1 MKCRSVW
8 MFLFWF
14 SPAWCALLGQT
25 FSIDQ
30 QAIANGSGNSDKV
43 GVLVSDSVEQLE
55 VGAKMVEENFG
66 LPREFDIEIS
76 ALNSAPTI
84 SNIANQTINE
94 DQRTDS
100 LSFNVADEQSLPF
113 QLVVT
118 ARSSNVDLVPDA
130 NIFLSGSE
138 EDRNIVVEPLPDA
151 NGETLIILTVTDG
164 ELSSTALF
172 QLTVLPVNDAP
183 TLEPIDEIHFFE
195 NAGAWVFDYSVND
208 IDSSLD
214 QIAVNL
220 TSDNKI
226 LFPPGSIFST
236 GNGSTRSIHI
246 LPAIDQSGTA
256 LVTATASDGFDSTR
270 QTFRVNIAGEDDS
283 PALSQMADITLP
295 EDGSTVVEFFIF
307 DPDTPIDQLRV
318 NLSSSNPD
326 LISDGGLVLS
336 GTSSVR
342 ALTIHPV
349 EHQNG
354 DAEITV
360 TITDGTSVVE
370 STFTLMVTPVNDPP
384 MLSELAH
391 QTMEEDSVLSL
402 NFQVGDLE
410 SEPGSLEVS
419 VTSNN
424 PALFP
429 DSGLTLSGNTADRR
443 VTLLPMADRF
453 GQATITIRVSDGDL
467 EASTSF
473 QVTVSGVNDLPSISD
488 IEPLILEEDGSAQF
502 EFRVS
507 DLETANDQLEVG
519 ISSSNTALFPT
530 FKIGLTQELDRY
542 FVVLTP
548 EPDQFGGGVIT
559 IHVSDG
565 LGVLEKNVSIEV
577 EPIPDP
583 PVISGNSEVRF
594 NEDSEK
600 LVQLVVS
607 DVDTPDE
614 ELSISIRSDN
624 PLLFSP
630 DDLTFLN
637 SDRASGSL
645 VLKPLLNA
653 FGTATVIVEVSD
665 GELTTSKEISVSVL
679 PVNDP
684 PFIQST
690 PNQFFSSGVGAVMVP
705 LVIRDVE
712 QDVEQL
718 EVSVSI
724 DSDEFVVPGS
734 MELQFIEG
742 KWFIRM
748 MPLAGKTGVTRIHVK
763 ASDGIDSSSIYFAA
777 NFNVGNVP
785 PVMTLPDRLS
795 IDEDKSISVFVPIV
809 DDVLRSE
816 ELELSVTSSL
826 ASLVSED
833 HVSLSPVEGG
843 ALLNLHPLPDQ
854 YGDLVVTVFVSDS
867 LHVVSGAIPVE
878 VRPVDDPPR
887 IARLP
892 DRTVM
897 GPQTL
902 EVVVQVSDPD
912 SPLTQ
917 LTLWLESNFE
927 DLITVNRQA
936 VEMSGSQAILS
947 LAPKEGRFGIAE
959 IAVRVQTQDGFI
971 STERFQVQVTDPLRE
986 EPPPVDIRLKRSS
999 GGGAERLILSWIG
1012 EMQLFVADQLSGPY
1026 RQMEGVTSPYQPS
1039 IKRNGQFYKLV
1050 PRSDP

>member
-1 MKCRSVW
+1 

>member
-1 MKCRSVW
+1 
-8 MFLFWF
+8 MFVFWF
-14 SPAWCALLGQT
+14 SPAWVVLIAQT

-30 QAIANGSGNSDKV
+30 QVIANGSGNSDKV
-43 GVLVSDSVEQLE
+43 GVLLSDSVEQLE
-55 VGAKMVEENFG
+55 LGAKIVEEDFE
-66 LPREFDIEIS
+66 LLREFGIEIS

-84 SNIANQTINE
+84 SNIADQTINE

-100 LSFNVADEQSLPF
+100 LRFSVADEQSFPF
-113 QLVVT
+113 QLIVT

-138 EDRNIVVEPLPDA
+138 EVRNIVIEPLPDT
-151 NGETLIILTVTDG
+151 NGEALIILTVTDG

-183 TLEPIDEIHFFE
+183 TLEPIEEIHFFE
-195 NAGAWVFDYSVND
+195 DAGAWVFDYSVND

-236 GNGSTRSIHI
+236 GNGSNRSIHL
-246 LPAIDQSGTA
+246 LPAMDQSGTA
-256 LVTATASDGFDSTR
+256 LVTATASDGFDSTI

-283 PALSQMADITLP
+283 PVFSEIADITLP
-295 EDGSTVVEFFIF
+295 EGGSIVVEFFIF
-307 DPDTPIDQLRV
+307 DPDTSIDQLVV
-318 NLSSSNPD
+318 NFSSSNPD
-326 LISDGGLVLS
+326 LISDAGLVLS
-336 GTSSVR
+336 NTSSVR
-342 ALTIHPV
+342 ALTINPF

-360 TITDGTSVVE
+360 TVTDGTNVVE

-384 MLSELAH
+384 IVSELAH
-391 QTMEEDSVLSL
+391 QIMNEDSVLSL
-402 NFQVGDLE
+402 DFQVGDLE
-410 SEPGSLEVS
+410 SEPGSLLVS

-424 PALFP
+424 PVLFP
-429 DSGLTLSGNTADRR
+429 DSGLSLSGNTADRR

-453 GQATITIRVSDGDL
+453 GQATVTIRVSDGDL
-467 EASTSF
+467 EVSTSF

-488 IEPLILEEDGSAQF
+488 IEPLILDEDGSAQF
-502 EFRVS
+502 AFQIS
-507 DLETANDQLEVG
+507 DLETANDQLKVG

-530 FKIGLTQELDRY
+530 FKIDLTQELDHY
-542 FVVLTP
+542 YVVLTP
-548 EPDQFGGGVIT
+548 EPDRFGEGLIT

-565 LGVLEKNVSIEV
+565 QGVLEKNVSIKV

-583 PVISGNSEVRF
+583 PVISGISEVRF

-600 LVQLVVS
+600 LVKLVVS

-614 ELSISIRSDN
+614 ELSVSIRSDN

-665 GELTTSKEISVSVL
+665 GELITSKEMSVRVL

-690 PNQFFSSGVGAVMVP
+690 PNQFFSSGGGAVMVP

-712 QDVEQL
+712 QAVEQL

-724 DSDEFVVPGS
+724 DSDEFVVPDS
-734 MELQFIEG
+734 IEVQFIEG
-742 KWFIRM
+742 KWVIRM
-748 MPLAGKTGVTRIHVK
+748 MPLAGKTGVTRIHVT
-763 ASDGIDSSSIYFAA
+763 ASDGFDSSSIYFAA

-785 PVMTLPDRLS
+785 PVVTLPERLS
-795 IDEDKSISVFVPIV
+795 FDEDQSISVFVPIV

-816 ELELSVTSSL
+816 QLELSVTSSL
-826 ASLVSED
+826 ASLVSEAD
-833 HVSLSPVEGG
+833 ISLSPVEGG

-867 LHVVSGAIPVE
+867 LHVVSGEIPVE

-887 IARLP
+887 ITRLL

-897 GPQTL
+897 GPQIF
-902 EVVVQVSDPD
+902 EIVVQVSDPD
-912 SPLTQ
+912 SPLTP

-927 DLITVNRQA
+927 DLIPVNRKPM
-936 VEMSGSQAILS
+936 EMSGSQAILS

-959 IAVRVQTQDGFI
+959 IAIRIQTLDGFI

-986 EPPPVDIRLKRSS
+986 ETPPVDIRLKRGS
-999 GGGAERLILSWIG
+999 GGGGEKLILSWIG
-1012 EMQLFVADQLSGPY
+1012 EMKLFVADQLSGPY
-1026 RQMEGVTSPYQPS
+1026 RQMEGVTSPYQLS

-1050 PRSDP
+1050 PRSDQ